1 MIPISS
7 IPESWKSQDID
18 PEDAMAEA
26 GRKVLRYHF
35 LMMLIHEDGTRM
47 GEDIEELHD
56 MRVATRRMRAAFR
69 VFGSAFK
76 KAIIKPCLKGAQATR
91 KALGDVRDLDVFM
104 AKARSYSKTLPEEQ
118 GEGLGLLINLWRDE
132 REQARKDMIKYLDS
146 DDYKRFTRAFY
157 DFLSTPGAGVKTS
170 SKDQIRPYKV
180 AQIAPVYIYQ
190 MLANVRA
197 YETILESATM
207 DQLHSLR
214 IAIKRLRYAVEFFES
229 VLGES
234 AGEVIDDLKKI
245 QDHLGDLNDAR
256 VACQILSEFLTNRRE
271 NHGELPSGVSEDPEP
286 IFSYMEAKRKES
298 KQLRETFPSAWE
310 YFNRQEFR
318 ENLALAVCVL

>member
-1 MIPISS
+1 MYLIGS
-7 IPESWKSQDID
+7 IPESWKNQDIE
-18 PEDAMAEA
+18 PEDEMAEA

-35 LMMLIHEDGTRM
+35 FKMVIHEDGTRL

-76 KAIIKPCLKGAQATR
+76 KTVIKPYLKGVRATR

-104 AKARSYSKTLPEEQ
+104 AKAHSYTETLPEEQ
-118 GEGLGLLINLWRDE
+118 RDGLGLLINLWRNE
-132 REQARKDMIKYLDS
+132 REQARKEMIKYLDS
-146 DDYKRFTRAFY
+146 DDYERFTREFY
-157 DFLSTPGAGVKTS
+157 DFLSTPGAGVKTTTS
-170 SKDQIRPYKV
+170 AQPNPNRV

-197 YETILESATM
+197 YETILESATL

-214 IAIKRLRYAVEFFES
+214 IAIKRLRYAIEFFES
-229 VLGES
+229 VLGDR
-234 AGEVIDDLKKI
+234 ADEVIDDLKKI
-245 QDHLGDLNDAR
+245 QDHLGDLNDAK
-256 VACQILSEFLTNRRE
+256 VACQILSEFLTHWQEYR
-271 NHGELPSGVSEDPEP
+271 GELPPETPEHPEP
-286 IFSYMEAKRKES
+286 IFSYLEAKRNERD
-298 KQLRETFPSAWE
+298 QLRETFPVAWSH
-310 YFNRQEFR
+310 FHRQEFR